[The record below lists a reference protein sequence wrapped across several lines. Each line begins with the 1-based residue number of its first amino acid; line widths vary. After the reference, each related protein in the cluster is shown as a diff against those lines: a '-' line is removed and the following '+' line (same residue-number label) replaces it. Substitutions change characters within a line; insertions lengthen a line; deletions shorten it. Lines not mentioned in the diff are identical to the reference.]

1 MKILDFP
8 GRNIVY
14 AEDQPEYLPLP
25 ALRLGNA
32 EGEII
37 CCWGLTWRERL
48 RLLLTGRIW
57 HSVFTFHQPLQP
69 QLLTIEKPDAIVL
82 AEAKEPQQ

>member
-8 GRNIVY
+8 GRNIVF

-48 RLLLTGRIW
+48 RVLWTGRIW
-57 HSVFTFHQPLQP
+57 HSVLTFHGSLQP
-69 QLLTIEKPDAIVL
+69 QILATEKPAAVET
-82 AEAKEPQQ
+82 AEKTVAS